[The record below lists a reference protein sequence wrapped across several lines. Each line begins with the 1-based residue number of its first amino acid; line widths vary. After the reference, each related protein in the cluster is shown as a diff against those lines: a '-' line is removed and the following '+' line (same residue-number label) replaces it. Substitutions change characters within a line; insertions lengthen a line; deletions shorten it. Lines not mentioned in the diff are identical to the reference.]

1 MNEMERAENG
11 ASLLALSID
20 VNENEQKSTSYS
32 SFTVCKSGKPALLL
46 NENKRPAFSEDTNSV
61 LSGKGYVYIASERN
75 LNDDKAALGD
85 NNRLDCVSDSE
96 CLPRGVKDSC
106 VITERCSD
114 GTVNGFTES
123 SEQLVDGSEATGVGC
138 KRTPS
143 CSSNCTADKQVKKRN
158 GMLIDAAPDSG
169 RECGRKD
176 DGVSEKQDNG
186 LLNAEI
192 GAKSVVPLSGSCDGK
207 HQPNCTGWVDPADMK
222 LTNGDVDGVQG
233 DICPSCTED
242 VTFGCGSSVYK
253 PPGALFEKEVKLAS
267 GGLLI
272 VNKCALLNGKLKLH
286 SNPAKCIGETAAV
299 SDVQINKLLEPALED
314 GFNKGFCPED
324 DDFGTTGVA
333 PSETTVVSECCDP
346 FPKITTTVSGA
357 LDIENMGP
365 KDETLV
371 PNESSVKEDDVSE
384 ESNLSPLEL
393 RTNQNTRL
401 SRSCE
406 ATPDSPGD
414 SEVSFG
420 TEAVLDTND
429 LRFMDVNLSSRN
441 TFEVNRRQSAPD
453 HLPDGL
459 TLAAD
464 PSSHQEVKPKKLGI
478 TDFFSRSLFSR
489 KMKDPKPPSQSA
501 PGWKLF
507 GKVPLRENPQKDSMT
522 IQQDSNPGS
531 LASVS
536 TPNLLSTVE
545 YEARTGK
552 TVNLPPQSGRRKNLE
567 FEPLSTTALIL
578 EDRPANLPAKSAE
591 EALRHRHE
599 YDTMVA
605 EAKKREMKDAH
616 KKKKIM
622 KDRYKQEEVIAN
634 AMVIWNSEI
643 LPNWEAMRNTRKVR
657 ELWWQGLPPSVRGKV
672 WSLAVGNELNITH
685 ELYEIFLSRAKERW
699 KSFSE
704 TGSENEAE
712 DSGTSGADR
721 ESSLDL
727 IKLDISR
734 TFPSLF
740 IFQKGGPYHD
750 LLHSVLG
757 AYTCYRPDVGYVQGM
772 SFIAAVLILN
782 LEEADAFILFA
793 NLLNKPCQMAFFRV
807 DHDLMLKYFA
817 AFEVFFE
824 ENLPRLFVHFK
835 TYNLTPD
842 IYLIDW
848 IFTLYSKSLPLDLA
862 CRVWDVFCRDGEEFL
877 FRTGLGILKLYEDI
891 LLQMDFIHI
900 AQFLTKLP
908 EDITSEKLFNC
919 IAAVQMLS
927 SNKKW
932 TQVFT
937 ILMKDNKE
945 GDKNHS
951 PTLKN

>member
-1 MNEMERAENG
+1 MERAENG
-11 ASLLALSID
+11 ASLMALSVD
-20 VNENEQKSTSYS
+20 VNENEQKSASYS
-32 SFTVCKSGKPALLL
+32 SLTGCKSGMPALLL
-46 NENKRPAFSEDTNSV
+46 NENKKPTFSQDTNSV
-61 LSGKGYVYIASERN
+61 LPGKGYVYIASGRN
-75 LNDDKAALGD
+75 VNEDKAALAG
-85 NNRLDCVSDSE
+85 NKRLDCVTDSE
-96 CLPRGVKDSC
+96 CLPSGVKDSC
-106 VITERCSD
+106 FITERCSD
-114 GTVNGFTES
+114 GTVNGFIAS
-123 SEQLVDGSEATGVGC
+123 SEQLMVGSDATGVGC
-138 KRTPS
+138 KRTPT
-143 CSSNCTADKQVKKRN
+143 CSPNCTADKQEKRT
-158 GMLIDAAPDSG
+158 GMLIDAAPDSD
-169 RECGRKD
+169 RECGRMA
-176 DGVSEKQDNG
+176 DGVSEKQDNS
-186 LLNAEI
+186 LLNPKT
-192 GAKSVVPLSGSCDGK
+192 GAKSVLPLSGSHDSK
-207 HQPNCTGWVDPADMK
+207 HQLNCTGWVDPADMK
-222 LTNGDVDGVQG
+222 LTNGDADCATG
-233 DICPSCTED
+233 DIYPSCNED
-242 VTFGCGSSVYK
+242 VSFGCDSSVYK
-253 PPGALFEKEVKLAS
+253 PSGALFEKEVKLVN

-272 VNKCALLNGKLKLH
+272 VNKCALLPDKLDLH
-286 SNPAKCIGETAAV
+286 SNTAKCIGEAAAV
-299 SDVQINKLLEPALED
+299 SNMQIKKLILEPALED

-324 DDFGTTGVA
+324 DDFGTTGVP
-333 PSETTVVSECCDP
+333 PSETTTECCDP
-346 FPKITTTVSGA
+346 FPKIITTLSGA
-357 LDIENMGP
+357 LDIENMRP
-365 KDETLV
+365 KDETLQ
-371 PNESSVKEDDVSE
+371 PNESNVKEDDVSE
-384 ESNLSPLEL
+384 ESNPSSLEL
-393 RTNQNTRL
+393 RTNQNSRL
-401 SRSCE
+401 CLSCE
-406 ATPDSPGD
+406 ATPESSGD

-420 TEAVLDTND
+420 TDALHDTND
-429 LRFMDVNLSSRN
+429 VRFMDVNLSSRN
-441 TFEVNRRQSAPD
+441 TFEVSRRQSAPD
-453 HLPDGL
+453 HVPDGL

-464 PSSHQEVKPKKLGI
+464 ASSHQELKPKKLGI

-489 KMKDPKPPSQSA
+489 KTKDPKPPSQSA

-507 GKVPLRENPQKDSMT
+507 GKVPLRENPQKDSVT
-522 IQQDSNPGS
+522 IQQ
-531 LASVS
+531 
-536 TPNLLSTVE
+536 E

-552 TVNLPPQSGRRKNLE
+552 AANLPPQSARRKNLE

-599 YDTMVA
+599 YDSMVA

-622 KDRYKQEEVIAN
+622 KERYKQEEVIAS

-712 DSGTSGADR
+712 DSVASGADR

-877 FRTGLGILKLYEDI
+877 FRTGLGILKLYEDV

-900 AQFLTKLP
+900 AQYLTKLP
-908 EDITSEKLFNC
+908 EDITSEKLFTC

-937 ILMKDNKE
+937 TLMKDNKE

-951 PTLKN
+951 PTLKS